1 MMSAA
6 TELEKL
12 REELSKAKKGE
23 RAFLLEDLSEE
34 AGGIDGIDINDV
46 TIAFISACAENGLLK
61 ADGAV
66 SIKAKIT
73 DFFAKGAKA
82 HTPKTTNGKPRPG
95 PAALETLAASSFA
108 LRGIRWLW
116 PDRFALGKLGLIGG
130 LPDKGKG
137 LISCDLIAC
146 VTKNHPLPCNE
157 GHTPQGNVIYFSAED
172 DIEDTIVPRLMA
184 AGADLHRVHIA
195 TMMGDADGKKRTFSM
210 VTDLEALR
218 AKIDE
223 IGDVALVIIDPMTS
237 YLGIG
242 KVNNSMTTDVR
253 GFLKP
258 LTDLAA
264 EKVVSIIGIMHFN
277 KKADVTNAMLRIAD
291 SLAYVAAARHVY
303 VVVDDTEVDKRRLFV
318 KAKNNLA
325 PDKKALS
332 YMTGLRKVGIDEE
345 TKKEIFAP
353 YVLWGAEHVEITAN
367 EAMQAEAGGSRGRT
381 ERREAKE
388 FLLDRLADG
397 PVKKEDLEAEGEA
410 QDISKATLRRAK
422 KDLGIISKKGTGIDS
437 KWTWELPNA

>member
-1 MMSAA
+1 MSAA

-82 HTPKTTNGKPRPG
+82 HPPKTTNGKLRPG
-95 PAALETLAASSFA
+95 PAALETRAASSFT
-108 LRGIRWLW
+108 LRSIRWLW

-137 LISCDLIAC
+137 LISCALMAS
-146 VTKNHPLPCNE
+146 VTAGEPLPCNE

-172 DIEDTIVPRLMA
+172 DNEDTVVPRLKA
-184 AGADLHRVHIA
+184 AGAGTHRVHIA
-195 TMMGDADGKKRTFSM
+195 QMMGDPDGKKRTFSM

-223 IGDVALVIIDPMTS
+223 IGNVVLVIIDPMTS

-264 EKVVSIIGIMHFN
+264 EKAISIIGIMHFN

-291 SLAYVAAARHVY
+291 SLAYFAAARHVY

-353 YVLWGAEHVEITAN
+353 YVIWGAEHVEITAN
-367 EAMQAEAGGSRGRT
+367 EAMQAEAGGTRGRT

-388 FLLDRLADG
+388 FLQDRLADG

-422 KDLGIISKKGTGIDS
+422 KDLGIVSKKGSGIDS
-437 KWTWELPNA
+437 KWTWEMPQ

>member
-6 TELEKL
+6 RDQLDDLCKYL
-12 REELSKAKKGE
+12 ADVKGKGIV
-23 RAFLLEDLSEE
+23 RMNALEDTAE
-34 AGGIDGIDINDV
+34 AAGRLKDDHDINDN
-46 TIAFISACAENGLLK
+46 IRMAGLKSACVENGLYSLESNDCIEGKIRIGLK
-61 ADGAV
+61 
-66 SIKAKIT
+66 
-73 DFFAKGAKA
+73 KGRSKQ
-82 HTPKTTNGKPRPG
+82 TQNGHDNRPS
-95 PAALETLAASSFA
+95 PSVLETKSASSFT
-108 LRGIRWLW
+108 LRGIRRLW

-146 VTKNHPLPCNE
+146 VTNNQPLPCNE
-157 GHTPQGNVIYFSAED
+157 GTTPQGNVIYFSAED
-172 DIEDTIVPRLMA
+172 DNEDTLVPRLKA
-184 AGADLHRVHIA
+184 AHADLDRVHIA
-195 TMMGDADGKKRTFSM
+195 QMMGDADGKKRTFSM

-223 IGDVALVIIDPMTS
+223 IGNVVLVIIDPMTS

-264 EKVVSIIGIMHFN
+264 EKAVSIIGIMHFN

-325 PDKKALS
+325 PDTKALS

-353 YVLWGAEHVEITAN
+353 YVLWGGRARRDHRQPSHGGRSRGQPRQNRATGGKGIPARPSRRWPSQERGPRGRRRSHGHFQGN
-367 EAMQAEAGGSRGRT
+367 PSPRKKGSRHH
-381 ERREAKE
+381 
-388 FLLDRLADG
+388 F
-397 PVKKEDLEAEGEA
+397 
-410 QDISKATLRRAK
+410 Q
-422 KDLGIISKKGTGIDS
+422 KG
-437 KWTWELPNA
+437 NRHR